1 VEHAFRVLQYGFT
14 IIRGSTALGTWL
26 QSNIYY
32 ACIISHNMIVEDD
45 RHKYD
50 DNFEYD
56 NVNND
61 IATQL
66 KYHMVLIL
74 I

>member
-1 VEHAFRVLQYGFT
+1 
-14 IIRGSTALGTWL
+14 
-26 QSNIYY
+26 
-32 ACIISHNMIVEDD
+32 MIVEDD